1 LSNLIGAFRFTVDGK
16 GRLSVPAPLRTG
28 LANSAD
34 DTFVLS
40 QGPDGCLD
48 AYPLD
53 EWIRRITVL
62 RSIPNKKLGRYYKRI
77 IFGGAKRCRMDSHNR
92 ILVPPE
98 LLKHA
103 DIKDSVLIIGQID
116 HLEFWDPQA
125 YDRYVENQKIPL
137 EEVLEEIETQ
147 LSRDRTDRRNSER

>member
-1 LSNLIGAFRFTVDGK
+1 MSNLIGTFRFTVDGK
-16 GRLSVPAPLRTG
+16 GRFSIPAALRAG
-28 LANSAD
+28 LAKSAD
-34 DTFVLS
+34 GTFAVS

-62 RSIPNKKLGRYYKRI
+62 RSIPNRKLGRYYKRI
-77 IFGGAKRCRMDSHNR
+77 IFGGAKNCRMDSHNR

-98 LLKHA
+98 LLKYA
-103 DIKDSVLIIGQID
+103 NIKDSVLIMGQVD

-125 YDRYVENQKIPL
+125 YDRYVEVQKIPL

-147 LSRDRTDRRNSER
+147 LSRDRNNRRNSEW